1 KKAKTYNS
9 WDSLVVTHL
18 TTNQPV
24 HSLCMA
30 ERTGCPVFYDLWSYV
45 IIDMAFMVY
54 VLKLLL
60 PTLATCLQPDTFLHF
75 SFQSVISG
83 FLRSLASALR

>member
-1 KKAKTYNS
+1 RAKTYNS

-18 TTNQPV
+18 TTDQPV

-45 IIDMAFMVY
+45 IDSLNFNEY
-54 VLKLLL
+54 NL
-60 PTLATCLQPDTFLHF
+60 
-75 SFQSVISG
+75 SV
-83 FLRSLASALR
+83 